1 MRNII
6 VHSPLTSRFELAQY
20 CLRTLGAPVI
30 RINVTE
36 DQIDDRIND
45 ALEMF
50 LQYHFDGSY
59 RDIIAFKLTEDD
71 AKNRYITLPN
81 TIMSVLGVYTTA
93 DSGSAGSNIGNNLQ
107 MQSYFSDLISRTSNN
122 STSGGNVASYA
133 SVQNYFGVM
142 NSVLPTES
150 GLTRVSSY
158 RIYENKL
165 KITSAFKWEKD
176 NYIGIECYMFTDPDE
191 VGKVFNDFWLKKYA
205 TALIKK
211 QWGMNLTKFNGIALP
226 GGGTLNGEQ
235 IFSQAEQEIQ
245 ELELKLQNSYSYPI
259 EPFMA

>member
-1 MRNII
+1 M
-6 VHSPLTSRFELAQY
+6 HSPLTSRFELAQY

-59 RDIIAFKLTEDD
+59 RDIIAIKITDEDV
-71 AKNRYITLPN
+71 ANKSITLPN
-81 TIMSVLGVYTTA
+81 TIMSVLGVYTTS
-93 DSGSAGSNIGNNLQ
+93 DVGNMGSSAVTNNLQ
-107 MQSYFSDLISRTSNN
+107 MQSYFSDLISKTSSG
-122 STSGGNVASYA
+122 STGNVSSY
-133 SVQNYFGVM
+133 VNTQNYFGMM
-142 NSVLPTES
+142 NSVLPTDS

-176 NYIGIECYMFTDPDE
+176 NYIGIECYMFTDPDD

-235 IFSQAEQEIQ
+235 IFTQAEQEIQ

>member
-1 MRNII
+1 M
-6 VHSPLTSRFELAQY
+6 HSPLTSRFELAQY

-59 RDIIAFKLTEDD
+59 RDIIAFKLTEEDV
-71 AKNRYITLPN
+71 KNRSITLPN

-93 DSGSAGSNIGNNLQ
+93 DTGNGGSSIGNNLQ

-122 STSGGNVASYA
+122 STGGGNVASYA

-142 NSVLPTES
+142 NTVLPTES

-165 KITSAFKWEKD
+165 KITSAFQWKKD

-211 QWGMNLTKFNGIALP
+211 QWGMNLTKFNGITLP

-235 IFSQAEQEIQ
+235 IFTQAEQEIQ